1 MAIVDIVLLLCF
13 VPAIVSGITKGFV
26 RQLVEI
32 AAILLGAWVAFHYS
46 SLASIW
52 LAQYIEA
59 EKIVLHVICFVVILL
74 LVAGLLTLL
83 GRLLTKVLN
92 IVSLGWVNGLL
103 GMVFGII
110 KVAIILGLLVLAF
123 EALNS
128 SFHIL
133 DADQLENAVV
143 YGKLRDLGGD
153 IFPKLKELI
162 TGIDG

>member
-13 VPAIVSGITKGFV
+13 IPAIVSGITKGFV
-26 RQLVEI
+26 RQVVEI

-74 LVAGLLTLL
+74 FVAGLLTLL

-92 IVSLGWVNGLL
+92 MVSLGWVNGLL
-103 GMVFGII
+103 GLVFGII

-128 SFHIL
+128 ALNIL

-143 YGKLRDLGGD
+143 YGKLR
-153 IFPKLKELI
+153 
-162 TGIDG
+162 